1 MNRNLLGIVAAI
13 LLVLGALTAN
23 FGPGGNEAKSFAGG
37 CIRVGVVLGA
47 LWLALPQIIA
57 TAARMPGWLLGWF
70 IKKQLPPQGR
80 IAAQQQP
87 AKEMPPPAPVVQPPR
102 PRRRSNA

>member
-13 LLVLGALTAN
+13 LLLLGGITHF
-23 FGPGGNEAKSFAGG
+23 FGPGGNSASGFAGG
-37 CIRVGVVLGA
+37 CIRVGLVLGA
-47 LWLALPQIIA
+47 LWLALPQILA

-70 IKKQLPPQGR
+70 IKK
-80 IAAQQQP
+80 
-87 AKEMPPPAPVVQPPR
+87 PPPPTGTNQDVQPTPPPIKQPR